1 LADAEGTNPATVFGT
16 SGDAN
21 FTSEMERFHLDTT
34 DTLYFDA
41 DGDTATAVAIAQFP
55 NQAVLQATDWVF
67 VV

>member
-1 LADAEGTNPATVFGT
+1 
-16 SGDAN
+16 
-21 FTSEMERFHLDTT
+21 M

-41 DGDTATAVAIAQFP
+41 DGNGDTATAIAIAQFP